1 MSIIRLVSGLLCLF
15 SLYCTSSQ
23 AQMNTI
29 VNIYDNRAPKNTPA
43 LVDWGFSVVI
53 AYNGQKLLFDFGG
66 RSGVLENNAKVFGED
81 IGQVDMAF
89 LSHNHND
96 HIGGIDYVLNVN
108 RDFKLYAPNEYYLGG
123 DGGESD
129 ADDRFPRGLAY
140 RHPKTSFVAQSTQIA
155 PGMFAITTVS
165 ELTGKVSK
173 YPPHDVVPEFE
184 GMKELSLAL
193 KNADGSYTL
202 VSGCS
207 HSTIE
212 QIVAETK
219 RATGA
224 DVKLVVG
231 GFHMGPY
238 SDKQVEKMAHTLKDE
253 LGVTLV
259 APTHCTG
266 DDAVEVFRNIYGKNC
281 VEFMLGSKIE
291 FE

>member
-1 MSIIRLVSGLLCLF
+1 MSFFRLIPALLCLL
-15 SLYCTSSQ
+15 SLYCTSGQ

-29 VNIYDNRAPKNTPA
+29 LNIYDNRAPENTPA
-43 LVDWGFSVVI
+43 VVDWGFAVVI
-53 AYNGQKLLFDFGG
+53 DYNGQKILFDSGG
-66 RSGVLENNAKVFGED
+66 RSGVLENNAKVFGVD
-81 IGQVDMAF
+81 IGKVDVAF

-96 HIGGIDYVLNVN
+96 HIGGFDYVLKVN
-108 RDFKLYAPNEYYLGG
+108 RTFKLYAPDEYYLGG
-123 DGGESD
+123 GDSD
-129 ADDRFPRGLAY
+129 ADASFPRGLAY
-140 RHPKTSFVAQSTQIA
+140 RHSNTSFVAQSAEIA

-165 ELTGKVSK
+165 ELAGTTSK
-173 YPPHDVVPEFE
+173 YPPHDVVHEFE

-193 KNADGSYTL
+193 RNADGTLTL

-212 QIVAETK
+212 RIVAEAK

-224 DVKLVVG
+224 EVKLVVG

-238 SDKQVEKMAHTLKDE
+238 SDKQVEKMALTLKNE
-253 LGVTLV
+253 LDVTLV

-266 DDAVEVFRNIYGKNC
+266 DDAVEVFRKLYGKNC
-281 VEFMLGSKIE
+281 VEFMLGSRIE